1 MVFCF
6 KTRLKL
12 FVLWIK
18 LLLMGMIVLF
28 FSWFIIQPIK
38 PLLFS
43 STIWLATIW
52 SLFFSPP
59 FLDTP

>member
-28 FSWFIIQPIK
+28 FAWFIIQRIK
-38 PLLFS
+38 LLITFLLYYLVGNNLVIIFLPPLS
-43 STIWLATIW
+43 
-52 SLFFSPP
+52 
-59 FLDTP
+59 